1 MSTSESSTPQPPSV
15 LPDLGDSQIAYHAHF
30 MAEALLE
37 AAKADQRNE
46 VPVGAVVVLNDVI
59 IGRGFNQPISACDP
73 TAHAEVVA
81 LRDAARHIQNY
92 RLADATLYVT
102 IEPCTMCA
110 GAIIHSRV
118 GRLVYGASEPKAGVA
133 HSQEQLFTKPYFN
146 HSLEVQGGVME
157 DECSAAIQRFFQRR
171 REEKRLAKEAAK
183 K

>member
-1 MSTSESSTPQPPSV
+1 MSTSEPSTSQSV
-15 LPDLGDSQIAYHAHF
+15 SPLSDSDDSQCAYHEHF

-110 GAIIHSRV
+110 GAIVHSRV
-118 GRLVYGASEPKAGVA
+118 GRVVYGASEPKAGVVA
-133 HSQEQLFTKPYFN
+133 SQEQLFTKPYFN
-146 HSLEVQGGVME
+146 HTLEVLGGVME
-157 DECSAAIQRFFQRR
+157 AQCSAAIQQFFQRR